1 MNNSL
6 VLNEALS
13 IPEKIDY
20 FNKNDKND
28 YKQIAKKIKEKKN

>member
-20 FNKNDKND
+20 FNQNDKND
-28 YKQIAKKIKEKKN
+28 YKQIAKNQRKKN

>member
-1 MNNSL
+1 MNSSL

-20 FNKNDKND
+20 FNQGYTNFLNS
-28 YKQIAKKIKEKKN
+28 